1 MTRRKIIFLLL
12 LAAVQVGLI
21 WPIYPLFS
29 GIRPFILGLPLSFFW
44 LLVMLSLAFASLL
57 WYYLTDPEVR
67 PEEDGDT
74 GPARSQ
80 KRGGN

>member
-21 WPIYPLFS
+21 WPVYPLFS

-44 LLVMLSLAFASLL
+44 LLVMLSLAFGTLL
-57 WYYLTDPEVR
+57 WYYLTDPEIT
-67 PEEDGDT
+67 PEEDSDT
-74 GPARSQ
+74 GSARS
-80 KRGGN
+80 KNRGGN